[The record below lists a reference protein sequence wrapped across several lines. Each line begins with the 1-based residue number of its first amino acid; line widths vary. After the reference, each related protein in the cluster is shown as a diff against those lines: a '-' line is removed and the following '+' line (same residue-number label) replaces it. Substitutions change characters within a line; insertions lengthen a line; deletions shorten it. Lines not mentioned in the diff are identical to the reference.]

1 MRRLIAIVL
10 ALTTA
15 GCGGGPVGVFA
26 PVSQP
31 DSNASVVNIL
41 VATTREPED
50 DKSVMFSG
58 ERGTG
63 LSFAEVKVSIPPDRN
78 RRIGQVQW
86 PRGMPANPE
95 TDFAT
100 LSATSSNS
108 PAEVRQW
115 LGSAARANKHV
126 LIFVHGFNNRFENA
140 VYRLAQIVHDSGAR
154 VTPVLFTWPSRGR
167 LFHYLYDREST
178 NFSRDALETTIRA
191 VAKQPGVSEITI
203 MAHSMGAWPTME
215 ALRQMAIRD
224 GRVNP
229 KVKNLVLASP
239 DLDTDVFMTQWE
251 AFGKNPPQIYLFT
264 SRRDRALNLS
274 QRLAGRVTRLGQID
288 PNEEP
293 YRSQMLRA
301 GVVVVDLSGVEAG
314 DRLNHGQ
321 FAENPEIVQL
331 LGRRLLG
338 GQSLEQDQDNLGV
351 AVSNATSGLGQIV
364 GGVAGAVITAP
375 IKILDPNSR

>member
-1 MRRLIAIVL
+1 MRRLIAIGL
-10 ALTTA
+10 ALVTA
-15 GCGGGPVGVFA
+15 GCGSQVGVLA
-26 PVSQP
+26 PVSEP
-31 DSNASVVNIL
+31 VYNASVVNMV
-41 VATTREPED
+41 VATTRAAED

-58 ERGTG
+58 ERGSG
-63 LSFAEVKVSIPPDRN
+63 LSFAEVSVSIPPDKN
-78 RRIGQVQW
+78 RQIGQVQW
-86 PRGMPANPE
+86 PRRMPANPE
-95 TDFAT
+95 TEFAT
-100 LSATSSNS
+100 LSAASSNS
-108 PAEVRQW
+108 PAEVRKW
-115 LGSAARANKHV
+115 LSRNTRSSKHV

-140 VYRLAQIVHDSGAR
+140 VYRMAQIVHDSGAR

-167 LFHYLYDREST
+167 IFHYLYDREST

-191 VAKQPGVSEITI
+191 VAMQPGVSEITI
-203 MAHSMGAWPTME
+203 MAHSLGAWPTME

-224 GRVNP
+224 GRINP
-229 KVKNLVLASP
+229 KVRNLVLASP

-264 SRRDRALNLS
+264 SQRDRALGLS

-288 PNEEP
+288 PTEEP

-301 GVVVVDLSGVEAG
+301 GVVVVDLSAVEAG

-338 GQSLEQDQDNLGV
+338 GQSLDQDQDNFGS
-351 AVSNATSGLGQIV
+351 AVSNVTSGLGQIV